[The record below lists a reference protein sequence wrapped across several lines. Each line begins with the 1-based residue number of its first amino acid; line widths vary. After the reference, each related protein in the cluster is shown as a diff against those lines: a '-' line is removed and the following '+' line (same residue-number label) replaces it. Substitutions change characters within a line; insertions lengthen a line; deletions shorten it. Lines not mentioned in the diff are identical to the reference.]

1 MAKLVL
7 TNSTVSLNGQDI
19 SSSVAAITIST
30 SAAEVPTT
38 NFGSGGAVTRVSGL
52 IDNSVTL
59 SMHNDYN
66 AIDGL
71 IFPLIGSTAVTMIV
85 KPAGTAAASAPA
97 APARERSAR
106 QRHPSPPAGK
116 SRWRRPRRPSQRS
129 RSERSY
135 DVRPHSGH
143 HQPDRAHRLLKQV
156 RTIHIQ
162 TGLCQAYR

>member
-7 TNSTVSLNGQDI
+7 TNATVSLNSSDI

-38 NFGSGGAVTRVSGL
+38 NFGSGGAVTRVAGL

-71 IFPLIGSTAVTMIV
+71 IFPLIGSTAVTMVI
-85 KPAGTAAASAPA
+85 KSSTAAVSTAN
-97 APARERSAR
+97 
-106 QRHPSPPAGK
+106 PSYTFSVLCTEWTPVNGAVG
-116 SRWRRPRRPSQRS
+116 
-129 RSERSY
+129 ELNTA
-135 DVRPHSGH
+135 DVTWPISGGITK
-143 HQPDRAHRLLKQV
+143 A
-156 RTIHIQ
+156 TS
-162 TGLCQAYR
+162 